1 MESHFPLSLTL
12 ANTMVIGT
20 FEKEIKQ
27 LIDPEKPIVKQI
39 WNMDY
44 ESYLKVIDSP
54 HWLFVESP
62 RMFESNFFEWFSHN
76 KWYHIYFFPFT
87 IIFYMFLMTDFTN
100 ANLPFLLATLILGMM
115 SFTFC
120 EYMLHRFIFH
130 SERNLE
136 KSRHLRYLQFLIHG
150 IHHMLPVDR

>member
-20 FEKEIKQ
+20 FEKEIRR
-27 LIDPEKPIVKQI
+27 LINPDQPLVQQI

-44 ESYLKVIDSP
+44 ESYLRVVDSP
-54 HWLFVESP
+54 HWLFVNSP

-76 KWYHIYFFPFT
+76 KWYHIYFVPMT
-87 IIFYMFLMTDFTN
+87 IILYMFLSTDFTN
-100 ANLPFLLATLILGMM
+100 FNFSYLLTIFLLGML

-130 SERNLE
+130 SERNL
-136 KSRHLRYLQFLIHG
+136 
-150 IHHMLPVDR
+150 